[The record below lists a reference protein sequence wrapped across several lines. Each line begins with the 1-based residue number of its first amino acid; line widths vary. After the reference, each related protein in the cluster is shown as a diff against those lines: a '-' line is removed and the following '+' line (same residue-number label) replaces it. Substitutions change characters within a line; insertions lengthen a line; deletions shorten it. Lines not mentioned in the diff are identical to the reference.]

1 MIEIII
7 ILTQTLNY
15 FLSINTNFLPL
26 PTLITFIPHHLQHHT
41 HHCIIFNIMIINIIT
56 FNNIFVNTTIS
67 TSISSLATL
76 LSSLVNL
83 HQESSKTL
91 CSIIFL
97 STSKASSIL
106 LSKMMIIITV
116 IKSHLFNPSSS
127 HKLKHYAALFFI

>member
-41 HHCIIFNIMIINIIT
+41 HHSIIFNIMIINIIT